1 MLNIARIIL
10 KSTKSDHCFES
21 EKKHDC
27 CVPITVYN
35 LRIFTVWYILQA
47 FLSMYVDD
55 SVTGSNVRRRSTTED
70 DNPPSP
76 VDTMDVFN
84 LSQQNP
90 TGSGSPG
97 SRGRDG
103 GGARFHSPMTSPN
116 PHTPASP
123 GPRMSGVRVR

>member
-1 MLNIARIIL
+1 M
-10 KSTKSDHCFES
+10 
-21 EKKHDC
+21 
-27 CVPITVYN
+27 
-35 LRIFTVWYILQA
+35 YI
-47 FLSMYVDD
+47 DD
-55 SVTGSNVRRRSTTED
+55 SVTGGNVRRRSATED

-90 TGSGSPG
+90 AGSGSPG
-97 SRGRDG
+97 SRARQDG

-123 GPRMSGVRVR
+123 GPRMSGVSVAVYTLLAFRRVWVVIKYFSNLSQSIMLCQKTHI